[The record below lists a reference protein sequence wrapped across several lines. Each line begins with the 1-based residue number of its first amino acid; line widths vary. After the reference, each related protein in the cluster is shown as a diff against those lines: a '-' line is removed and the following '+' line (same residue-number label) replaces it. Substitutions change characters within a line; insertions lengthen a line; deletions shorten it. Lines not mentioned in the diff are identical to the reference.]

1 MHKMWGKTVTKYRSK
16 RTEIDGISFASKK
29 EAGMYCQ
36 LKLLERAGDVSELK
50 TQVPYVLQGG
60 FTRSDGVKVRPIK
73 YYADF
78 TFYDHRMARFRV
90 VDCKGYRT
98 AVYELKRKMF
108 DYIMREEGI
117 WLEETL

>member
-1 MHKMWGKTVTKYRSK
+1 MYKMWGKTVTKYRAK

-29 EAGMYCQ
+29 EAKMYSE
-36 LKLLERAGDVSELK
+36 LKLLESVGDISDLK
-50 TQVPYVLQGG
+50 MQVPYVLQEG
-60 FTRSDGVKVRPIK
+60 FVRSDGSKIRPIK

-78 TFYDHRMARFRV
+78 TFYDHRKARFRV

-98 AVYELKRKMF
+98 ALYELKRKMF